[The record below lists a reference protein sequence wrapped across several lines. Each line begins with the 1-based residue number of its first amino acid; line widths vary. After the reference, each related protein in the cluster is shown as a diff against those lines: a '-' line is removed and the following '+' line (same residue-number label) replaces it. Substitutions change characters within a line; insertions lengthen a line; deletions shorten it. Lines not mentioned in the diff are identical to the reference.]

1 MKVRTS
7 VIVAIASA
15 LALAS
20 LGYSADSSVKIGV
33 QIPLTGERSAVG
45 RLMGNGLQIA
55 VEAVNNRPGSV
66 KVELVFADD
75 ASTPEGALKSIN
87 ELVKDP
93 KVNCI
98 IGEINSPLVLASVPV
113 INAEKIPYL
122 TAGTSPRTT
131 DASEWIF
138 RVGTSDTTLSTL
150 LADYLANEM
159 HIKTLA
165 ILHDKTGIHRQRAEM
180 IADLLKKK
188 YGIQTLVDATWAP
201 GDRAFGSALGQA
213 KATRTDAILAL
224 GETPEG
230 GAFLKELAA
239 SGLRSPTIAQRDF
252 GVRRVLDEAG
262 AAANGTLIITEYSPD
277 LQGDVTKA
285 WNTNYSKHYGGD
297 ANIIAA
303 QYYDAL
309 MLVAASIKSGGA
321 TNAGIR
327 AGLEGLKQFPGI
339 VGDYT
344 FDGNRNGIHR
354 LFMAR
359 VVDDRLSLLKTLTEG
374 PVHN

>member
-1 MKVRTS
+1 MV
-7 VIVAIASA
+7 VAWA

-20 LGYSADSSVKIGV
+20 LGHSADSFVRIGV

-45 RLMGNGLQIA
+45 RLMGNGLQMA
-55 VEAVNNRPGSV
+55 VDVINGRTGSI

-75 ASTPEGALKSIN
+75 ASTPEGALEAIN
-87 ELVKDP
+87 ELVKDS
-93 KVNCI
+93 KINCI
-98 IGEINSPLVLASVPV
+98 IGEINSPLVMVSLPV
-113 INAEKIPYL
+113 INAEKLPYL

-131 DASEWIF
+131 DSSEWVF
-138 RVGTSDTTLSTL
+138 RVGTSDTTLSNL

-180 IADLLKKK
+180 IANLLKRK
-188 YGIQTLVDATWAP
+188 YGIATLVDAAWAP
-201 GDRAFGSALGQA
+201 GDRAFGTALDQG

-230 GAFLKELAA
+230 GEFLKELAA
-239 SGLRSPTIAQRDF
+239 SGLRSPTIAQRDW

-321 TNAGIR
+321 TRAGIR

-359 VVDDRLSLLKTLTEG
+359 VVDGRLWLVKTLTER
-374 PVHN
+374 PVQ